1 MALTQSPL
9 RRASRL
15 VRFDVVQRVAHWSNA
30 TLFGVLMFTA
40 VPLYFGSFFG
50 VVLPRHVIEQI
61 HLWCGLCL
69 PAPLVVSLLG
79 PWGRGM
85 RRDARRVNYWTRQE
99 IEWLVSFGRRRL
111 ATDKFNPG
119 QKLNA
124 LFVVAAIFMMLIT
137 GSVLQWFRF
146 FPVPWRTGATFVHD
160 AFAYAIFAAVVG
172 HVVMAFT
179 HPEALRSMVTG
190 RVTKK
195 WAAQHAAAWSLEAED
210 ESADVA
216 G

>member
-1 MALTQSPL
+1 MALAESPVHE
-9 RRASRL
+9 ASRL
-15 VRFDVVQRVAHWSNA
+15 VRFDLAQRVTHWCTA
-30 TLFGVLMFTA
+30 ALFAVLMFTA

-50 VVLPRHVIEQI
+50 VVLPRHVIEEI

-69 PAPLVVSLLG
+69 PVPFVVSLLG

-99 IEWLVSFGRRRL
+99 IEWLVSLGRQRI

-119 QKLNA
+119 QKFNA
-124 LFVVAAIFMMLIT
+124 LFVVAAIFIMLAT
-137 GSVLQWFRF
+137 GSILQWFRF

-172 HVVMAFT
+172 HVVMALT
-179 HPEALRSMVTG
+179 HPEALRSMVKG
-190 RVTKK
+190 WVTKK
-195 WAAQHAAAWSLEAED
+195 WAGQHAAAWSREAED
-210 ESADVA
+210 ENTDVLR
-216 G
+216 

>member
-1 MALTQSPL
+1 MALAESPV
-9 RRASRL
+9 RRTSRL

-40 VPLYFGSFFG
+40 IPLYFGSFFG
-50 VVLPRHVIEQI
+50 VVFPRHVVEQI

-69 PAPLVVSLLG
+69 PAPFVVSLLG

-85 RRDARRVNYWTRQE
+85 RRDARRVNYWTRRE
-99 IEWLVSFGRRRL
+99 IAWLVSFGRERL

-124 LFVVAAIFMMLIT
+124 LFVVAAIFIMLAT
-137 GSVLQWFRF
+137 GSILQWFRF

-160 AFAYAIFAAVVG
+160 AFAYAIFAAVIG
-172 HVVMAFT
+172 HVVMALT

-190 RVTKK
+190 WVSKT
-195 WAAQHAAAWSLEAED
+195 WAARHAAAWSREAED
-210 ESADVA
+210 ESAEVA
-216 G
+216 R